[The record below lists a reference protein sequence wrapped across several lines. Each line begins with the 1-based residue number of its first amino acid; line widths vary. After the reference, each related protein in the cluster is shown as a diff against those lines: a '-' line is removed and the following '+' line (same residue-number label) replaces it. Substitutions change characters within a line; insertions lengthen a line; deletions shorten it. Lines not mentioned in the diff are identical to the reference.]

1 MNVFVFA
8 LPTFS
13 NYMKNR
19 IVLLVLGMVGP
30 NMVPPGPAG
39 VPPGM
44 QGQPTNGPP
53 KSWPEGKLSLETH
66 LSQHC
71 VCLCAHAEK
80 TDLF

>member
-1 MNVFVFA
+1 MTNQ
-8 LPTFS
+8 
-13 NYMKNR
+13 

-53 KSWPEGKLSLETH
+53 KSWPEGKVLRLTSVSTVYVYVH
-66 LSQHC
+66 MQ
-71 VCLCAHAEK
+71 K
-80 TDLF
+80 N